1 MIGEKNLKIKKTGVV
16 AVTIAL
22 IGIGYK
28 YNASMQTSAQSETEN
43 TIRVKQNSNDNETTF
58 SDTNEELAN
67 KNFKNGSDAYMAVN
81 GDKSTLKATD
91 WKNEKIDYSALDD
104 LNRTSVDTA
113 YLSKRNLGKSEGR
126 TRQIWNP
133 AGWHNQPVNIDGHR
147 ITLQNRGHL
156 IAYTLTFNFDQD
168 GNYEPGQP
176 GSLDNPLNLATQ
188 SEYSNQKTMQI
199 FEEKVRNALTENKK
213 VIYRVQTVFRGN
225 ELMPRGYWVQAI
237 STDGILNFN
246 DYVWNIEPG
255 VSFDYSTG
263 RSTLNSE
270 TQIKN
275 VANSNSKRHFERSVD
290 KLLEW

>member
-133 AGWHNQPVNIDGHR
+133 AGWHNQQVNIDGHR
-147 ITLQNRGHL
+147 ITPQNRGHL

>member
-91 WKNEKIDYSALDD
+91 WKNEEIDYSALDD

-147 ITLQNRGHL
+147 ITPQNRGHL

>member
-1 MIGEKNLKIKKTGVV
+1 
-16 AVTIAL
+16 
-22 IGIGYK
+22 
-28 YNASMQTSAQSETEN
+28 MQTSTQSKTEN

-58 SDTNEELAN
+58 SDINEKLAN
-67 KNFKNGSDAYMAVN
+67 KNFKNGSNAYVAVN

-91 WKNEKIDYSALDD
+91 WKKEKIDYSALDD

-126 TRQIWNP
+126 TRQVWNP
-133 AGWHNQPVNIDGHR
+133 TGWHNQPVNIDGHR
-147 ITLQNRGHL
+147 ITPQNRGHL
-156 IAYTLTFNFDQD
+156 IAYTLTFNFDQN
-168 GNYEPGQP
+168 GKYEPGQH

-213 VIYRVQTVFRGN
+213 VTYRVQTVFRGN

-237 STDGILNFN
+237 STDGIFNFN

-263 RSTLNSE
+263 RSILDPE

-275 VANSNSKRHFERSVD
+275 SVYSNAKSKFERSVD
-290 KLLEW
+290 KWLE